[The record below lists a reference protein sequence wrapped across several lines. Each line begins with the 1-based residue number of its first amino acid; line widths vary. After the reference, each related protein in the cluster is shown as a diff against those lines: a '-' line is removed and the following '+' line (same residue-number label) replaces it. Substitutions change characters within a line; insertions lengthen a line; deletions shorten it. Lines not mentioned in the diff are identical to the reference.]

1 MKKFISVFAFFCALF
16 MTSEQIFAAG
26 GKLNKPKNDE
36 VILIGKISVT
46 PEENMDFYAESRG
59 LSDVLKSKNGTYYL
73 PFASKKDKSF
83 EKDYENFKKTNW
95 KQQFNDG
102 EFFYAT
108 YKLNKSSRNM
118 KFNCLSAYWF
128 FGSPNTFIYLPFDF
142 NFDVPEEVK
151 AVYIGSFSFTTT
163 GDNFAIKS
171 VKTRDEYEAAQKVL
185 DSVTEEHYD
194 LYRPYIK
201 ENPKEK
207 K

>member
-1 MKKFISVFAFFCALF
+1 MKKIFAVFAFALAILV
-16 MTSEQIFAAG
+16 SDGQIFAAG
-26 GKLNKPKNDE
+26 GKFSTPKNDE

-46 PEENMDFYAESRG
+46 PEENMDFVAETRG
-59 LSDVLKSKNGTYYL
+59 LSDILKSEQGTYYL

-102 EFFYAT
+102 EFFYAV
-108 YKLNKSSRNM
+108 YKLNKSTRNM

-128 FGSPNTFIYLPFDF
+128 FNSPNAAIYLPFDF
-142 NFDVPEEVK
+142 NFDVPEGVK